1 MEGNKDGPLGG
12 FALGSEEVM
21 MEAEENTHA
30 KALRQ
35 GRG

>member
-21 MEAEENTHA
+21 MEAEDTHA